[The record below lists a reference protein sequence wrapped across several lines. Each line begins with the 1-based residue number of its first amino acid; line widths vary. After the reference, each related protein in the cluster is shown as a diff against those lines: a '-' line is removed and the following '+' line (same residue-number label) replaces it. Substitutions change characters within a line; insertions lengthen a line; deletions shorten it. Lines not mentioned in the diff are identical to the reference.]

1 MKRRVSV
8 RGNNANNSENK
19 KLAFKNNAPFI
30 SCLSKINNPFIN
42 NAENVDIVM
51 PSYNLLEYSDNDS
64 MT

>member
-8 RGNNANNSENK
+8 RGNNANNRENK
-19 KLAFKNNAPFI
+19 KLAFKNNALFI

-42 NAENVDIVM
+42 NAENVDTVM
-51 PSYNLLEYSDNDS
+51 PSYNLLEYSNNDS